1 MTNEKKPSFAQKLLQ
16 RRNKVYDSYLEF
28 CKSHQNLDLYA
39 YTQTFNP
46 SGFDRAPI
54 SKQVHS
60 KMADI
65 FIPLC
70 SSTDFIFI
78 PEIHMKGNKFGSIHF
93 HGILA
98 ITNTWKFFNKTLPF
112 LQILGFVTIKPI
124 FELTK
129 WIDYLIKD
137 HSSFMGSPIED
148 YLHTNMESKIIP
160 CKAFKLHRKT
170 KTFIKRNT
178 LEII

>member
-1 MTNEKKPSFAQKLLQ
+1 MTNEKKPSFATKLLN
-16 RRNKVYDSYLEF
+16 RRNKVYDSLLEF
-28 CKSHQNLDLYA
+28 CKAHKDEELYA

-46 SGFDRAPI
+46 TGFDRAPI

-60 KMADI
+60 KMVDI

-70 SSTDFIFI
+70 SCTDFIFL
-78 PEIHMKGNKFGSIHF
+78 PEIHMNGKKFGSIHF
-93 HGILA
+93 HGILK
-98 ITNTWKFFNKTLPF
+98 IKSSWKFFNKTLPF
-112 LQILGFVTIKPI
+112 LQQLGFVTIKPI

-137 HSSFMGSPIED
+137 HSDFIGSPFED
-148 YLHTNMESKIIP
+148 YLHTNAENKIIP
-160 CKAFKLHRKT
+160 CKRFKFCINDLIEK
-170 KTFIKRNT
+170 NT